1 LVYEILLWKVHK
13 EFIKA
18 KLEPHLS
25 FLHSVQFGKP
35 SLVCDFQE
43 IYRYFI
49 DDFLIQ
55 YSQNIMV
62 KDFTV
67 KTEKLSTDKRGKRQ
81 YLNDLKTVDLMKN
94 LNVCFEGKV

>member
-1 LVYEILLWKVHK
+1 
-13 EFIKA
+13 
-18 KLEPHLS
+18 
-25 FLHSVQFGKP
+25 
-35 SLVCDFQE
+35 
-43 IYRYFI
+43 
-49 DDFLIQ
+49 
-55 YSQNIMV
+55 MV